1 MGYPVRDLQPGT
13 LYLTISTSHTPERD
27 TGNVRDYHSY
37 LPNTLDP
44 TIYETSCAQG
54 YGNEEFQWG
63 LYWHRGLGDGT
74 WFMLHRLLF
83 IPPGGIPGVT
93 HPMYILDQQEM
104 SQSPRLF
111 AHVIGLVRVLRVPE
125 ALAADLTSY
134 LNWLAPQAAMQA
146 HRSFMW
152 ASSVYLRTRRHVAK
166 MQGAVDRGAEGFD
179 ITVLL
184 YEALNFAYGE
194 VWYGL
199 SRQLPRPIMASDAG
213 LAMVTG
219 EDRESDRDRGKDAS
233 LVAVN

>member
-13 LYLTISTSHTPERD
+13 LYLTISTTHAPERD
-27 TGNVRDYHSY
+27 TGVAHDYHSS

-44 TIYETSCAQG
+44 SIYETSCAQG

-83 IPPGGIPGVT
+83 IPPGVIPGVT
-93 HPMYILDQQEM
+93 HPMYMLDQQEM

-111 AHVIGLVRVLRVPE
+111 AHVVGLVRVLRVPE
-125 ALAADLTSY
+125 TSTSDLTSY

-146 HRSFMW
+146 NRSFMW
-152 ASSVYLRTRRHVAK
+152 ASSVYVRTRRHVAK
-166 MQGAVDRGAEGFD
+166 MQGLVDRAAEGFD

-184 YEALNFAYGE
+184 YESLNFAYGE

-199 SRQLPRPIMASDAG
+199 SRQLPRPIMVSDAG
-213 LAMVTG
+213 ITMVSA
-219 EDRESDRDRGKDAS
+219 EKDLDRDRPKNTPW
-233 LVAVN
+233 VKVQ